1 MFTLR
6 PMKKDEWSKVANLIY
21 LSTNTWYE
29 KNLGH
34 GIFTGGPEVC
44 ELYCRVYEDLDPD
57 CCLVAVHKGSGMII
71 GSCFYHPRETHVSLG
86 IMNVHPNYF
95 GEGIASM
102 LLERII
108 GFAEAQGL
116 PLRLVSSALNLD
128 SFSLYTRHGFS
139 PFATYQDM
147 TVAVPKKG
155 LELDEDDTDLPLKN
169 VREADLEDVSA
180 MGSVEFSVSGISRER
195 DYCYFLEN
203 DPEIWE
209 TLVFENDEG
218 EIDGF
223 LISVNHPAC
232 NMLGP
237 GVARTPEQA
246 AALSVAHL
254 DRQRGN
260 SPVFLVPVDQP
271 DLVSRMYALGAKNCE
286 LHFGQVRGDAQPID
300 GIVMPTFMPETG

>member
-1 MFTLR
+1 
-6 PMKKDEWSKVANLIY
+6 
-21 LSTNTWYE
+21 
-29 KNLGH
+29 
-34 GIFTGGPEVC
+34 
-44 ELYCRVYEDLDPD
+44 
-57 CCLVAVHKGSGMII
+57 
-71 GSCFYHPRETHVSLG
+71 
-86 IMNVHPNYF
+86 MNVHPNYF
-95 GEGIASM
+95 GDGVASM

-128 SFSLYTRHGFS
+128 SYSLYTRHGFS

-147 TVAVPKKG
+147 TVQVPKKG
-155 LELDEDDTDLPLKN
+155 LELDIDDLDLPMKN

-180 MGSVEFSVSGISRER
+180 MGAVEFSVSGISRER

-203 DPEIWE
+203 DPEIWD

-223 LISVNHPAC
+223 LISVNHPAS

-237 GVARTPEQA
+237 GVARTQEQA
-246 AALSVAHL
+246 AALIIAHL

-271 DLVSRMYALGAKNCE
+271 ELVSRMYALGAKNCE
-286 LHFGQVRGDAQPID
+286 LHFGQVRGDVQPID

>member
-6 PMKKDEWSKVANLIY
+6 PMKKDEWSQVANLIY
-21 LSTNTWYE
+21 LSTNAWYE

-34 GIFTGGPEVC
+34 AIFTGGPEVC
-44 ELYCRVYEDLDPD
+44 ELFCQVYEDLDPN
-57 CCLVAVHKGSGMII
+57 CCLVAVHKANGMII

-95 GEGIASM
+95 GDGVASM

-116 PLRLVSSALNLD
+116 PVRLVSSALNLD
-128 SFSLYTRHGFS
+128 SFSLYTRHGFT
-139 PFATYQDM
+139 PVATYQDM
-147 TVAVPKKG
+147 TIEVPKKG
-155 LELDEDDTDLPLKN
+155 LTLDPDDELPLGR

-180 MGSVEFSVSGISRER
+180 MGAVEFAISGISRER

-203 DPEIWE
+203 DAGIWD
-209 TLVFENDEG
+209 TLVYENEAG
-218 EIDGF
+218 EVDGF
-223 LISVNHPAC
+223 LISINHPGC

-246 AALSVAHL
+246 AALIIAHL

-260 SPVFLVPVDQP
+260 SPVFLVPVNQP
-271 DLVSRMYALGAKNCE
+271 ELVSRMYALGAKNCE
-286 LHFGQVRGDAQPID
+286 LHFSQVRGDAQSID
-300 GIVMPTFMPETG
+300 GIVMPTFLPESG